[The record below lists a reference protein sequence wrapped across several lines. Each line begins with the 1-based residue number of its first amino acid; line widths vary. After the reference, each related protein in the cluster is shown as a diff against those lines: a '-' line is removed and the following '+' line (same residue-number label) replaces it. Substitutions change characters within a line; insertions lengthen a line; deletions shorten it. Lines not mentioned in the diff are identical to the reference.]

1 MSVYTIREMDKKTK
15 EAIQTYAHEHELNVA
30 EALRDLV
37 FFGLVHIKHTKK
49 EKKYSSIF
57 EVQKEISFKGGKY
70 LSQKID
76 EIVYEG

>member
-15 EAIQTYAHEHELNVA
+15 ESIQIYAHEHDLNIA

-37 FFGLVHIKHTKK
+37 FFGLQHIKHTKK
-49 EKKYSSIF
+49 EKKYASIF
-57 EVQKEISFKGGKY
+57 DVQKKLSFTAEPE

-76 EIVYEG
+76 EVAYE